1 MADQTEPNE
10 ATVEA
15 DEAEA
20 ASSHDPDRA
29 ATIKEEEEAES
40 ARAAMSD
47 EERKSVAA
55 HEEEMMRIGA
65 ETKGEGQIS

>member
-1 MADQTEPNE
+1 VADHTEPNE

-15 DEAEA
+15 DETEA
-20 ASSHDPDRA
+20 VSSHDPDRA
-29 ATIKEEEEAES
+29 ATIKEEEEAEA

-65 ETKGEGQIS
+65 EAKGEGQIS